1 MGKAVQDAREKTI
14 TACRGVYKTK
24 GKSMTEEEIAE
35 IRGIEQ
41 VDVSLADIAI
51 VKGHEY
57 ANARAPNNVRLYGD
71 MKDAYKEGFLQGFAH
86 RMGGGDGNTL

>member
-1 MGKAVQDAREKTI
+1 
-14 TACRGVYKTK
+14 
-24 GKSMTEEEIAE
+24 MTEEEIAE

-86 RMGGGDGNTL
+86 KMGGGHEGN

>member
-1 MGKAVQDAREKTI
+1 MSEPREPSFEEDFD
-14 TACRGVYKTK
+14 CD
-24 GKSMTEEEIAE
+24 TEPF
-35 IRGIEQ
+35 EQ

-57 ANARAPNNVRLYGD
+57 AKERAYNNRVLYGD

-86 RMGGGDGNTL
+86 RMGGGHEGN

>member
-1 MGKAVQDAREKTI
+1 
-14 TACRGVYKTK
+14 
-24 GKSMTEEEIAE
+24 MTEEEIAE

-71 MKDAYKEGFLQGFAH
+71 MKDAYKEGFLAGFAH
-86 RMGGGDGNTL
+86 RMGGGHEGN

>member
-1 MGKAVQDAREKTI
+1 
-14 TACRGVYKTK
+14 
-24 GKSMTEEEIAE
+24 MTEEEIAE

-86 RMGGGDGNTL
+86 KLTGGNDAN

>member
-1 MGKAVQDAREKTI
+1 
-14 TACRGVYKTK
+14 
-24 GKSMTEEEIAE
+24 MTEEEIAE

-41 VDVSLADIAI
+41 EGVSLANIAI
-51 VKGHEY
+51 IKGHAY
-57 ANARAPNNVRLYGD
+57 ANALAPNSRVLYGD